1 LQLPSGEVRWVRV
14 LAAAVLSPEGAPTG
28 YVGTVEDITQGKLS
42 EEELRASREQLRA
55 FAAHLQSIREEE
67 RKLITREIHDELGQ
81 ALTGFKMD
89 LAWMRN
95 RLQSEELDTI
105 KQSLLD
111 KIKTVGG
118 LIDGTA
124 NLVRKLCTELRPGVL
139 DDLGLTAA
147 IEWQARE
154 YQGRTGIIC
163 DVKVDLGDLV
173 VDPDRSTALFRIFQ
187 EILTNVARHAQATK
201 VEVMMKTTGAEV
213 LLEVKDNGRGIK
225 PGEIAGSKSLGLLGM
240 RERAIIL
247 GGEVEISGAPGN
259 GTTVSVKVPLPEF
272 ESDAAKATLK
282 AESGVNGSTRA
293 KINLKPK
300 KRKAIH

>member
-1 LQLPSGEVRWVRV
+1 MLTGAGE
-14 LAAAVLSPEGAPTG
+14 PTG

-67 RKLITREIHDELGQ
+67 RKLIAREIHDELGQ
-81 ALTGFKMD
+81 SLTGFKMD

-95 RLQSEELDTI
+95 RMQAEDAALIREPI
-105 KQSLLD
+105 LD

-154 YQGRTGIIC
+154 YQSRTGIVC
-163 DVKVDLGDLV
+163 DVKLGMGDLAGG
-173 VDPDRSTALFRIFQ
+173 PRSLDRIVQDFSGDLDERGAACARHSGAGGLESDRGRSLAGSEGQ
-187 EILTNVARHAQATK
+187 RSRHQAGRDRRLEIPRPARHARAGVHPRRGSGDLRRSGEGNHGAGAGAVAGIQVDAGDRRKEKTAIRASERLQA
-201 VEVMMKTTGAEV
+201 
-213 LLEVKDNGRGIK
+213 
-225 PGEIAGSKSLGLLGM
+225 SQ
-240 RERAIIL
+240 
-247 GGEVEISGAPGN
+247 
-259 GTTVSVKVPLPEF
+259 
-272 ESDAAKATLK
+272 
-282 AESGVNGSTRA
+282 
-293 KINLKPK
+293 
-300 KRKAIH
+300 